1 MEMVNVFLP
10 PRRRG
15 LLVHA
20 LVAVFMAAG
29 GGAAFWLA
37 LQGEVGGR
45 LLILLMVS
53 ILLLAP
59 LPLVLYRAYALSQAS
74 YSMDRDGLRLRWGLR
89 AEDIPLPEIE
99 WIRPAEEMGFRLPLP
114 FWNAPGAILG
124 ARNIEGLGTVEFMAS
139 EVKSML
145 LVATPR
151 RVYAISPVNREAFE
165 HAFYR
170 IIEMGSLSPLSPYS
184 ARPAAFAQRVW
195 QDRLARILIISGFSL
210 EGLLFFVAALVMTT
224 RRSISLGFNANL
236 KPFDPG
242 PPERLLLLPVMGAFA
257 FVLDLLLGMFF
268 YRRDEQH
275 PVAYMV
281 WACCVLT
288 PLLLLIGITFL

>member
-1 MEMVNVFLP
+1 MNGFLP

-45 LLILLMVS
+45 LIILLMAS
-53 ILLLAP
+53 IFLLAP

-89 AEDIPLPEIE
+89 AEDIPLPEVE
-99 WIRPAEEMGFRLPLP
+99 WIRPAAEMGFRLPLP

-124 ARNIEGLGTVEFMAS
+124 VRHIEGLGAVEFMAS
-139 EVKSML
+139 ETKSML

-151 RVYAISPVNREAFE
+151 RVYAISPADREGFE

-170 IIEMGSLSPLSPYS
+170 IIEMGSLTPLSPYS
-184 ARPAAFAQRVW
+184 ARPVAFAQRVW
-195 QDRLARILIISGFSL
+195 QDRLARILITTGFSL

-224 RRSISLGFNANL
+224 HRSISLGFNANL

-242 PPERLLLLPVMGAFA
+242 PPERVLLLPVIGVFA
-257 FVLDLLLGMFF
+257 YVIDLLLGMFF
-268 YRRDEQH
+268 YRRDEQR
-275 PVAYMV
+275 PVAYLMWV
-281 WACCVLT
+281 CCVLT
-288 PLLLLIGITFL
+288 PLLLLIGISFI